1 MCRTLLGSRPKSIP
15 VLSLKGLPPTVDDHR
30 MGEASNQAYIALQRG
45 DDVPDFADLL
55 HRPKWWDAAACRGL
69 DLAAWFPNRGDATK
83 AAKAICAACPVRD
96 ECLEFALAAPE
107 SLAGIFA
114 GTTPRDRR
122 RIRAERR
129 STAA

>member
-1 MCRTLLGSRPKSIP
+1 M
-15 VLSLKGLPPTVDDHR
+15 SLKRDPATVDDPR
-30 MGEASNQAYIALQRG
+30 MGEASHQAYIALQRG

-55 HRPKWWDAAACRGL
+55 HRPKWWDSAACRGL

-83 AAKAICAACPVRD
+83 AAKAICASCPVRED
-96 ECLEFALAAPE
+96 CLEFALAAPE

-129 STAA
+129 HAAA